1 VTSVIH
7 AIIMYMTTMPVAE
20 ARARF
25 SEIVEEAVT
34 THERVEV
41 TKNGRRAAVLL
52 GADDYDAMRETLD
65 ILSDAALMSQIAQ
78 AEQELASG
86 EWHDE
91 ADVRDAMRQ
100 VGRLRP

>member
-1 VTSVIH
+1 
-7 AIIMYMTTMPVAE
+7 MPVAE